1 MDVGKGGL
9 IMISSQKKL
18 FHCFFILASCLLLV
32 SCTSSKDPSTS
43 VELSK
48 EGVGEERASELV
60 VDSQESEER
69 KPLATTTDVIAI
81 EQFSP
86 EEQDKFWKDGG
97 THYLFDPEGK
107 RVDLDHLPLREM
119 THYFDGQ
126 EFFSIGSS
134 LMKPIRLTPYVIIPE
149 EGGITFDPDFYRH
162 TGLTI
167 ASVFSGEEVKEKYQ
181 SYLPMAEQL
190 QIGMDVEPVDV
201 EYKKH
206 IGEGLTCFFIP
217 IANHL
222 VYGEKESYI
231 LQAKPISINTYD
243 KSVIKALEKY
253 GNPEQTLYEPVAYGL
268 FDFVYYPKDREPD
281 R

>member
-1 MDVGKGGL
+1 
-9 IMISSQKKL
+9 MISSQKKL
-18 FHCFFILASCLLLV
+18 VHGFFIVVSCLLLV

-43 VELSK
+43 GDLSK
-48 EGVGEERASELV
+48 EGVGEERTSELV

-69 KPLATTTDVIAI
+69 KTPATTTDVIAI

-86 EEQDKFWKDGG
+86 EEQDKYWKDGG

-107 RVDLDHLPLREM
+107 RVDLDHLPLQEKIY
-119 THYFDGQ
+119 YFDGQ
-126 EFFSIGSS
+126 EIFSIESS
-134 LMKPIRLTPYVIIPE
+134 LMKPIRLTPFAIIPE
-149 EGGITFDPDFYRH
+149 EGGIIFNPDFYRH
-162 TGLTI
+162 TGIAI
-167 ASVFSGEEVKEKYQ
+167 ASIFSGEKIKEKYQ
-181 SYLPMAEQL
+181 SYLSMAEQL

-206 IGEGLTCFFIP
+206 IGESLTCFFIP

-231 LQAKPISINTYD
+231 LQAKPISIKNYD
-243 KSVIKALEKY
+243 KSVMKALEKY

-268 FDFVYYPKDREPD
+268 FDFVYYPKDRVPD

>member
-1 MDVGKGGL
+1 MSEKEGF
-9 IMISSQKKL
+9 IMITSQKKL
-18 FHCFFILASCLLLV
+18 LHCFFILASCILLV

-43 VELSK
+43 GKVSTESLEDK
-48 EGVGEERASELV
+48 ASELV
-60 VDSQESEER
+60 DDGQ
-69 KPLATTTDVIAI
+69 KPTTTKGSVTTMDVTII
-81 EQFSP
+81 EPFSP
-86 EEQDKFWKDGG
+86 EEQDKYWKDGG

-107 RVDLDHLPLREM
+107 RVDLDHLPLQEKIY
-119 THYFDGQ
+119 YFDGQ
-126 EFFSIGSS
+126 EIFSIGSS

-149 EGGITFDPDFYRH
+149 EGRITFDPDFYRH
-162 TGLTI
+162 MGLTI

-201 EYKKH
+201 EDKKH

-253 GNPEQTLYEPVAYGL
+253 GNPEQRLYEPVAYGL

>member
-1 MDVGKGGL
+1 
-9 IMISSQKKL
+9 MISLQKKVV
-18 FHCFFILASCLLLV
+18 HCLLILGICLLFV
-32 SCTSSKDPSTS
+32 SCSPSKAPSGSGEEEKGSVGVEASQLVEASQETVNEKDPATS
-43 VELSK
+43 
-48 EGVGEERASELV
+48 
-60 VDSQESEER
+60 
-69 KPLATTTDVIAI
+69 TDVTTI
-81 EQFSP
+81 EPFSP
-86 EEQDKFWKDGG
+86 EEQDKYWKDGG
-97 THYLFDPEGK
+97 IHYLFDPEGK
-107 RVDLDHLPLREM
+107 RVDLDHLPLQEKIY
-119 THYFDGQ
+119 YFDGQ
-126 EFFSIGSS
+126 EIFSIGSS

-167 ASVFSGEEVKEKYQ
+167 ASVFSEEAVKEKYQ

-222 VYGEKESYI
+222 MYEEKESYI

-253 GNPEQTLYEPVAYGL
+253 GNPEQRLYEPVAYGL

>member
-1 MDVGKGGL
+1 MV
-9 IMISSQKKL
+9 IMKL
-18 FHCFFILASCLLLV
+18 LQNRNIRLFLCLLVSFLLV

-43 VELSK
+43 
-48 EGVGEERASELV
+48 EGVSTESMEDKASELV
-60 VDSQESEER
+60 DDGQ
-69 KPLATTTDVIAI
+69 KPSATKGSATTMDVTII
-81 EQFSP
+81 EPFSP
-86 EEQDKFWKDGG
+86 EEGDQYWKDGG

-126 EFFSIGSS
+126 EIFSIGSS
-134 LMKPIRLTPYVIIPE
+134 LMKPIKITQHVIIPE
-149 EGGITFDPDFYRH
+149 EGAISFDPDSYRH

-181 SYLPMAEQL
+181 SYLPMVEQL
-190 QIGMDVEPVDV
+190 QIGMDVGPVDV

-206 IGEGLTCFFIP
+206 MGESLTCFFIP

-231 LQAKPISINTYD
+231 LQAKPISIKNYD
-243 KSVIKALEKY
+243 KSVMKALEKY
-253 GNPEQTLYEPVAYGL
+253 GNPEQKLYEPVAYGL

>member
-1 MDVGKGGL
+1 M
-9 IMISSQKKL
+9 KL
-18 FHCFFILASCLLLV
+18 LQSRNIRLFLCLLMSFLLV

-43 VELSK
+43 
-48 EGVGEERASELV
+48 GEVSTESLEDKASELV
-60 VDSQESEER
+60 DDGQ
-69 KPLATTTDVIAI
+69 KPATTNGSATTTDVIAI

-86 EEQDKFWKDGG
+86 EEQDKYWKDGG

-107 RVDLDHLPLREM
+107 RIDFGHLPLREM
-119 THYFDGQ
+119 TRYFDGQ
-126 EFFSIGSS
+126 EIFSIGSS
-134 LMKPIRLTPYVIIPE
+134 LMKPIRLTPFVIIPE
-149 EGGITFDPDFYRH
+149 EGEITFDPDSYRH

-181 SYLPMAEQL
+181 SYLPMAKQL
-190 QIGMDVEPVDV
+190 QIGMDVGPVDV

-206 IGEGLTCFFIP
+206 IGESLTCFFIP

-231 LQAKPISINTYD
+231 LQAKPISINNYD
-243 KSVIKALEKY
+243 KSVMKALEKY
-253 GNPEQTLYEPVAYGL
+253 GNSEQTLYEPVAYGL

>member
-1 MDVGKGGL
+1 MSEKGGL
-9 IMISSQKKL
+9 IMISFQKKL
-18 FHCFFILASCLLLV
+18 IHCLLILGSCLLFV
-32 SCTSSKDPSTS
+32 SCSPSKAPSTS
-43 VELSK
+43 
-48 EGVGEERASELV
+48 GEEGKESVGDEV
-60 VDSQESEER
+60 SKMIEDSQETVNE
-69 KPLATTTDVIAI
+69 KDPATSTDVIAI
-81 EQFSP
+81 EPFSS
-86 EEQDKFWKDGG
+86 EEEDQYWKDGG

-107 RVDLDHLPLREM
+107 RVDFGHLPLQKKM
-119 THYFDGQ
+119 HYFDSQ
-126 EFFSIGSS
+126 EIFSIGSS

-231 LQAKPISINTYD
+231 LQVKPISINKYD